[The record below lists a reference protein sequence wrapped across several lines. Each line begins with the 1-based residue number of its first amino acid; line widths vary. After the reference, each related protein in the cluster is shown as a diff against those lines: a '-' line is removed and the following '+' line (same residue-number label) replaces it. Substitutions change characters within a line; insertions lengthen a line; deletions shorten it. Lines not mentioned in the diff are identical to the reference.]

1 MSQLA
6 ISSPS
11 VSSSTSSAIDASGAA
26 RYAVPAGRALFALLF
41 VILGM
46 GHFNDQ
52 MVGYAAAMGVPMASF
67 LVPASG
73 VLAIAGALSV
83 AFGYRARLGA
93 LALIAFLVP
102 VTFSMHRFWAAPDA
116 MAAMNEKIAFLKNLG
131 LVGGALLI
139 AYFGAGPVSLDA
151 RRNRA

>member
-6 ISSPS
+6 ISSPA
-11 VSSSTSSAIDASGAA
+11 VSSASIDASGPA

-52 MVGYAAAMGVPMASF
+52 TIGYAAAMGVPMASL

-73 VLAIAGALSV
+73 ILAIVGALSV

-102 VTFSMHRFWAAPDA
+102 VTFSMHQFWAAPDA

-151 RRNRA
+151 RRERA

>member
-6 ISSPS
+6 ISNPIT
-11 VSSSTSSAIDASGAA
+11 STPSSAIDASGAA

-52 MVGYAAAMGVPMASF
+52 TIGYAAAMGVPMAGIA
-67 LVPASG
+67 VPLAG
-73 VLAIAGALSV
+73 ILAIVGGISV
-83 AFGYRARLGA
+83 ALGYRARLGA

-102 VTFSMHRFWAAPDA
+102 VTFSMHQFWNVADP
-116 MAAMNEKIAFLKNLG
+116 MAAMNEKISFLKNLG
-131 LVGGALLI
+131 LTGGALVI

-151 RRNRA
+151 RRARN